1 MDFSHVLEFFLARK
15 KVDGGFGASPRLPAT
30 IEDTYYALR
39 SLVALRHNGYH
50 VPQSA
55 LAGHGKFLIKK
66 LLEHDRS
73 PRSSYQLFWCLRAL
87 DIERPQGDKEAFRV
101 RAGQYNLE
109 DLFYIRRM
117 GAGCVEPSY
126 FIELQKGV
134 RTVRDLRMF
143 LYLFRE
149 NISSGQRSRWIDWI
163 LRCQNPDGG
172 LGFMPGTTSFLEN
185 CYYGIRVIRLLG
197 DFPLDKRALYT
208 FVLSTRSGKG
218 GFGRR
223 NMGVPFPSS
232 TWHGVGTLL
241 ALEQI
246 EKRK

>member
-39 SLVALRHNGYH
+39 SLLALKDNGYQ

-87 DIERPQGDKEAFRV
+87 DIERPMGDKEAFRV

-117 GAGCVEPSY
+117 GAGCVEPSH

-149 NISSGQRSRWIDWI
+149 NISRGQRSRWIDWI

-185 CYYGIRVIRLLG
+185 CYYGIRVLRLLG

>member
-39 SLVALRHNGYH
+39 SLLALKDNGYH

-55 LAGHGKFLIKK
+55 LGGHGKFLIKK

-117 GAGCVEPSY
+117 GAGCVEPSH

-149 NISSGQRSRWIDWI
+149 NISRGQWSRWIDWI

-172 LGFMPGTTSFLEN
+172 LGFMRGTTSFLEN

-197 DFPLDKRALYT
+197 DFPLDKRARYT